1 MKRERLEDLGRIF
14 VMMEAI
20 LDDDDC
26 PYELYNSKHTLERF
40 LEVYKDEEKLC
51 DLHDWFRW
59 KGEKLRDIY
68 YLARGDEE

>member
-14 VMMEAI
+14 VMMEAF
-20 LDDDDC
+20 LDDDQC
-26 PYELYNSKHTLERF
+26 PYEIWNSKHTLEKF

-59 KGEKLRDIY
+59 KGEKLREIY